1 MIYTN
6 SIKHPKIISNTNG
19 NVELDEL
26 ASSINRSIALILLT
40 AKGEMYFNP
49 EFGSNLRYYI
59 FNYMNDL
66 LKESLITEIIN
77 DPSSGMKILIE
88 KYSSVVFGAVNSR
101 LSAQDFSKSV
111 EGGAEVDKS
120 LLDGASY
127 EKFYTNSVLIATLQ
141 ELFGGAY

>member
-77 DPSSGMKILIE
+77 SINQWENRIQLTKDNINIEQQDDRLKIHIIYTL
-88 KYSSVVFGAVNSR
+88 
-101 LSAQDFSKSV
+101 
-111 EGGAEVDKS
+111 
-120 LLDGASY
+120 
-127 EKFYTNSVLIATLQ
+127 TNSNMTGETDVFTPIPLPK
-141 ELFGGAY
+141 EL